1 MLYSWVERGTKSQV
15 FCQRTQYND
24 PGRVQTQALTASLTL
39 NVYGW
44 FPLISGPKL
53 RLPLRKSI
61 ITQPEVQNL
70 YILHSC
76 LSIFWWYLLCIFF
89 FSFFNDLLF
98 CLIPCS
104 LGASLYCWLLQII
117 WRNPFGKLLGTFSKL
132 FVMKVKWNLV
142 WTGYFITWRF
152 AKQKPSC
159 CKSWPDMPKLNSCI
173 RTILHYWTHE
183 RLRNSL
189 VVNTGWSTF
198 SSRSLLVWLW
208 ILLAILWLLIMWLMA
223 FRCSIKTLT
232 KHLLTSC
239 VNFTLAC
246 FSVFQFLKVMSN
258 IYIRK
263 IMISISAHLQLI
275 TLSNNEE

>member
-53 RLPLRKSI
+53 RLPLKKSI

-117 WRNPFGKLLGTFSKL
+117 WRNPFGKLLGTFSGL
-132 FVMKVKWNLV
+132 FAIKVK
-142 WTGYFITWRF
+142 
-152 AKQKPSC
+152 
-159 CKSWPDMPKLNSCI
+159 
-173 RTILHYWTHE
+173 
-183 RLRNSL
+183 
-189 VVNTGWSTF
+189 
-198 SSRSLLVWLW
+198 
-208 ILLAILWLLIMWLMA
+208 
-223 FRCSIKTLT
+223 
-232 KHLLTSC
+232 
-239 VNFTLAC
+239 
-246 FSVFQFLKVMSN
+246 
-258 IYIRK
+258 
-263 IMISISAHLQLI
+263 
-275 TLSNNEE
+275 